1 MIKNLNLFVLSLII
15 LFLACTTEI
24 REKKIAVSEIKK
36 LETELVSDSTAL
48 INTTAANKLIEH
60 YKIYV
65 NKYPEDTT
73 AGNYLFKA
81 GELAMNLNQ
90 SMKAIVLLKQFERDF
105 SDHSKMPYCIFFQ
118 AFIFENQ
125 MNNLEKA
132 EQYYQQFIDD
142 YPGHELVDDAETSI
156 KNLGKSL
163 EEIIL
168 EFEKNNKTGNS

>member
-1 MIKNLNLFVLSLII
+1 MIKNLNLSVLSFII
-15 LFLACTTEI
+15 LFSACNSEI
-24 REKKIAVSEIKK
+24 REKKNAVNEINK

-48 INTTAANKLIEH
+48 VNTITANKLIEH

-73 AGNYLFKA
+73 SGNYLFKA

-90 SMKAIVLLKQFERDF
+90 SMQAIVLLKQYERDF

-132 EQYYQQFIDD
+132 EQYYNKFIND
-142 YPGHELVDDAETSI
+142 YPNHELVDDAKTSI

-163 EEIIL
+163 EEIIK
-168 EFEKNNKTGNS
+168 EFEKNKEGVNL